1 VSRKVEKEMNIE
13 PKPAVRRR
21 FCAVAER
28 LNVEMLPI
36 SSSVATYSDVP

>member
-1 VSRKVEKEMNIE
+1 MSRKVENEMNIE
-13 PKPAVRRR
+13 PKSAVRRR

-28 LNVEMLPI
+28 LNVKMLPI